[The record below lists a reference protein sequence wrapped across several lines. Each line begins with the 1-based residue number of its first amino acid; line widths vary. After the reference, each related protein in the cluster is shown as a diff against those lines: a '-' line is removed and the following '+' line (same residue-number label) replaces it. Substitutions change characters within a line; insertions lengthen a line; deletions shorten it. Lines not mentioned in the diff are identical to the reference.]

1 MTILDNETLKKI
13 QTLSLQINVPLA
25 GQASGNRKS
34 RSKGSSVEFSDYREY
49 VPGDDFRRIDWN
61 AYGRFNKLFIKLFME
76 EREAPV
82 QIFLDSSLS
91 MNYGEPDKSLAARRL
106 AAALSYIS
114 LAAYDRVH
122 ILPWNDRVQGP
133 FGPFRTQAAFMEV
146 VNLLEGLENRGNSCF
161 TEALRKMEWKAGR
174 GISVVITDGLMEEG
188 LSEGL
193 KYLKYRRQEVFLCH
207 ILSKQ
212 ELSPELSGALELIDS
227 ETGHRMEVT
236 VSGSLMTA
244 YENNLKHFLTG
255 IREQCKKWGVH
266 YALLPSDMPVDRMV
280 RAIGRGPG
288 PCG

>member
-13 QTLSLQINVPLA
+13 QTLSLQVNVPLA

-34 RSKGSSVEFSDYREY
+34 RSKGSSVEFSDFREY

-61 AYGRFNKLFIKLFME
+61 AYGRFNKLFVKLFME

-91 MNYGEPDKSLAARRL
+91 MNYGEPDKNLAARRL

-146 VNLLEGLENRGNSCF
+146 VNLLEGLENAGKSCF

-188 LSEGL
+188 LDEGL

-207 ILSKQ
+207 ILSRQ

-227 ETGHRMEVT
+227 ETGHKMEVT
-236 VSGSLMTA
+236 VSGSLMAA
-244 YENNLKHFLTG
+244 YENNLKHFLSG

-280 RAIGRGPG
+280 KSVIM
-288 PCG
+288 

>member
-13 QTLSLQINVPLA
+13 QTLSLQVSVPLS

-34 RSKGSSVEFSDYREY
+34 RSKGSSVEFSDFREY

-61 AYGRFNKLFIKLFME
+61 AYGRFNKLFVKLFME

-91 MNYGEPDKSLAARRL
+91 MNYGEPDKSLTARRL

-122 ILPWNDRVQGP
+122 ILPWNNRVQGP
-133 FGPFRTQAAFMEV
+133 FGPFRTQAAFMEIV
-146 VNLLEGLENRGNSCF
+146 SLLEGLENAGNSCF
-161 TEALRKMEWKAGR
+161 AEALRRMEWKTGR

-188 LSEGL
+188 LDEGL

-207 ILSKQ
+207 ILSQ
-212 ELSPELSGALELIDS
+212 RELSPEISGALELIDS
-227 ETGHRMEVT
+227 ETGRRMEVT

-244 YENNLKHFLTG
+244 YENNLKRFLSG
-255 IREQCKKWGVH
+255 IREQCKRWGVH

-280 RAIGRGPG
+280 KSII
-288 PCG
+288 

>member
-13 QTLSLQINVPLA
+13 QTLSLQVNVPLS

-34 RSKGSSVEFSDYREY
+34 RSKGSSVEFSDFREY

-61 AYGRFNKLFIKLFME
+61 AYGRFNKLFVKLFME

-91 MNYGEPDKSLAARRL
+91 MNFGEPDKNLAARRL

-122 ILPWNDRVQGP
+122 ILPWSDRVQGP

-146 VNLLEGLENRGNSCF
+146 VNLLESVENTGKSCF

-188 LSEGL
+188 LDEGL

-207 ILSKQ
+207 ILSRQ

-227 ETGHRMEVT
+227 ETGHKMEVT
-236 VSGSLMTA
+236 VSGSLMSA

-255 IREQCKKWGVH
+255 IKEQCKKWGVH

-280 RAIGRGPG
+280 KTVIL
-288 PCG
+288 

>member
-13 QTLSLQINVPLA
+13 QTLSLQVSVPLS

-34 RSKGSSVEFSDYREY
+34 RSKGSSVEFSDFREY

-61 AYGRFNKLFIKLFME
+61 AYGRFNKLFVKLFME

-91 MNYGEPDKSLAARRL
+91 MNYGEPDKNLAARRL

-146 VNLLEGLENRGNSCF
+146 VNLLEGLENAGKSCF

-188 LSEGL
+188 LDEGL

-207 ILSKQ
+207 ILSRQ

-227 ETGHRMEVT
+227 ETGHKMEVT
-236 VSGSLMTA
+236 VSGSLMAA
-244 YENNLKHFLTG
+244 YENNLKHFLSG

-280 RAIGRGPG
+280 KSVIM
-288 PCG
+288 